1 MLEMCFGVLT
11 QINILL
17 FVNAMVADHTG
28 GCLEII
34 MDFSFL
40 TGPRDFKNFVCL
52 LCQYLSSL

>member
-17 FVNAMVADHTG
+17 FFNAMVADHTD
-28 GCLEII
+28 GCLGIL

-40 TGPRDFKNFVCL
+40 TGPRDFKDFVRL
-52 LCQYLSSL
+52 LC